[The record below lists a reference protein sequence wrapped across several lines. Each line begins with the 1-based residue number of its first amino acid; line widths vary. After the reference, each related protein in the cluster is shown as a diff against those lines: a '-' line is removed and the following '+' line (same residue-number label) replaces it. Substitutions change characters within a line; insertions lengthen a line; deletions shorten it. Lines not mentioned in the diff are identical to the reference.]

1 MKFLHIADLH
11 FGKSLHDCSLVE
23 EDQPYWVERFMEL
36 VDRVRPQAVVIAGDV
51 YDRSAPSNEAVRL
64 LDRFLNLLH
73 DRQVEVLMICRGTAE
88 KSGCAHSRHRG
99 PGDLPCHA
107 GG

>member
-1 MKFLHIADLH
+1 MRFLHIADLH

-51 YDRSAPSNEAVRL
+51 YDMTGAPLPMR
-64 LDRFLNLLH
+64 R
-73 DRQVEVLMICRGTAE
+73 
-88 KSGCAHSRHRG
+88 SGCWTVS
-99 PGDLPCHA
+99 
-107 GG
+107 